1 MYLICYDITSNKKEE
16 KQLKYCVIIGDE
28 FNIAFLNAKSRENSL
43 KCCMQGYLICQKG

>member
-1 MYLICYDITSNKKEE
+1 MTLLPIKKEE